1 MKNNIVL
8 GELIDDKSFLI
19 IKKEGI
25 NRLSVYV
32 NYLDTRLK
40 KYRVRESY
48 IGNLGEEAIQF
59 GYKSIAVITPSASNK
74 VIKRIYDLNTH
85 DFVEENKKKEFYKR
99 RFSPNYPIK
108 SKKCREKLLWQVLK
122 YKG

>member
-32 NYLDTRLK
+32 NYLDTRFK

-48 IGNLGEEAIQF
+48 IGNLGEEAIQL

-85 DFVEENKKKEFYKR
+85 DFVEENKKKAFYRR
-99 RFSPNYPIK
+99 RFSPDYPIK
-108 SKKCREKLLWQVLK
+108 LKKM
-122 YKG
+122 